1 MEFLDVLVNVL
12 ALFVGLAVYIIIMK
26 TPFGK
31 KHGDMQF
38 LIMLLAVI
46 LAVLA
51 GGAVRETLIK
61 AFPCAKIAMRSIFL
75 CDFLRIP
82 AEHLRKH

>member
-12 ALFVGLAVYIIIMK
+12 ALFVGLAVYIIVMK

-51 GGAVRETLIK
+51 GGAVRYGV
-61 AFPCAKIAMRSIFL
+61 SFL
-75 CDFLRIP
+75 QGRI
-82 AEHLRKH
+82 